1 MLRKQMR
8 RKRPAKKHTPIDK
21 SQLAIGEP
29 ERVRNR
35 PYLDQAPQ
43 MVCAACRKPAHVAAH
58 IRTGLTGGTGLKP
71 SDKLTDWLCTPCHRT
86 QEENPGAMLWYE
98 HVRKVHTTRGPDDWL
113 KNEYIPARIRAY
125 DEWERLRR

>member
-35 PYLDQAPQ
+35 PYLDQAPK
-43 MVCAACRKPAHVAAH
+43 MLCAACGKPAHVAAH
-58 IRTGLTGGTGLKP
+58 IRTGGGGGTGLKP
-71 SDKLTDWLCTPCHRT
+71 SDKLTEWLCHTDHMR
-86 QEENPGAMLWYE
+86 QESQPGALWWYE
-98 HVRKVHTTRGPDDWL
+98 HVRKVPTTRGPDDWL

-125 DEWERLRR
+125 DEWEAFRR